1 MSGLFTKL
9 RSWLLQQIKYSYIM
23 IYSQEHKLLKTPVL
37 RGIKDSGIYMQSFCR
52 LVKLL
57 KEILI
62 FINTKPLYITK

>member
-23 IYSQEHKLLKTPVL
+23 IYSQEHKLLKMPVL
-37 RGIKDSGIYMQSFCR
+37 RGKKDSGIYMQSFCR

-62 FINTKPLYITK
+62 FINTKPPYITK